1 MANGKNLRYN
11 SPHEIKVSFADEEM
25 FSKSSGELN
34 MFDKNNPDTRLFDT
48 VDGEMIQLAGSELLL
63 FRYTKDSNYDNLY
76 DEHAGKVLYQKPV
89 LIYGH
94 YDPRPVEEEMSEFGI
109 ELTND
114 QIFTFNKTT
123 VENAIGRPLAPGD
136 VIKPRFQNIYYDVFE
151 VQEDSF
157 EAYGVYHLMVHAKLL
172 RDTQD
177 IHNQEL
183 FDRPDQIGG
192 RY

>member
-25 FSKSSGELN
+25 YSRSSGELN
-34 MFDKNNPDTRLFDT
+34 MFDKDNPDTRLFDT
-48 VDGEMIQLAGSELLL
+48 VDGEMVQLAGSELLL
-63 FRYTKDSNYDNLY
+63 FRYTKDSNFDNLY

-94 YDPRPVEEEMSEFGI
+94 YDPKPVEEEMSEFGI

-157 EAYGVYHLMVHAKLL
+157 EAYGVYHLVCAAKIL
-172 RDTQD
+172 RDAED
-177 IHNQEL
+177 LLGNQYI
-183 FDRPDQIGG
+183 PDSQIES
-192 RY
+192 